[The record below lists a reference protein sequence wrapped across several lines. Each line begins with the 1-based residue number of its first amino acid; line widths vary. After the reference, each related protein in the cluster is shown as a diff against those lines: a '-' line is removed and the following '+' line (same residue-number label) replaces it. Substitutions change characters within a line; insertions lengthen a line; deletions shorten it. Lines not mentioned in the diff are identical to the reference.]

1 MKSGTISIALQR
13 GNAALLIDR
22 DTELPDIGVKKCSFL
37 KYQMDSPFI
46 IKLCF
51 LQILYLFIQIL
62 LPTYINRASE
72 RQRCPSHGSWYR
84 ITEHWRLKMFFPKIP
99 NGFSVLYQAVFLTN
113 IIFIHCT
120 TSLKFTFY
128 LLLSFRAFSLF
139 TEKIKEH
146 WKHYYWAW
154 CRTAKQTFK
163 RGFPKARLSCHV
175 TLQIYLPPW
184 K

>member
-1 MKSGTISIALQR
+1 MRYECNRYK
-13 GNAALLIDR
+13 
-22 DTELPDIGVKKCSFL
+22 
-37 KYQMDSPFI
+37 
-46 IKLCF
+46 
-51 LQILYLFIQIL
+51 IL
-62 LPTYINRASE
+62 LPSINRAPK

-84 ITEHWRLKMFFPKIP
+84 ITGHGRLKMFFLKIP
-99 NGFSVLYQAVFLTN
+99 NGLSVLYQALFLTN

-120 TSLKFTFY
+120 TSLKLTFY
-128 LLLSFRAFSLF
+128 LLLSFWAFSLF

-146 WKHYYWAW
+146 WKHYYRAW